1 MSKRL
6 SMRKIKEILR
16 LKWDLGLSNR
26 DIANSIQI
34 SPSTVGD
41 CIKRVARAKLEWP
54 LLPVMEDEQL
64 EQLLYE
70 PIRNKAP
77 AASHDID
84 WVRINLELKRKGV
97 TRELLWYEYK
107 QEQPEG
113 ISYSRFC
120 DLYKAWQQNIDCCMR
135 QNYKLGEY
143 LLVDYAGLTIPV
155 VVNIDTEETID
166 AQIFV
171 ATLGASNYT
180 YVEAT
185 ASQSLPDWIGSHTRA
200 FNYFGGVAEILV
212 PDNLKSGVH
221 KAHRYE
227 PDLNP
232 TYADM
237 ADHYGIAV
245 IPTRVAA
252 PRDKAKAE
260 QAVQHIERRILAK
273 LRNRIFFSLYE
284 LNEVIKPL
292 LEEVNNKP
300 FQKLPGSRKSQF
312 ETLEKATL
320 KALPKE
326 SYVFSEWKKAKP
338 GIDYHVVL
346 DCHYYSVPYTLIQ
359 KKLDIRYT
367 QSTVEIF
374 YRSKRVASHKR
385 SYLKGRSTT
394 ILEHMPRSHREH
406 AKWTPNK
413 IIAWA
418 KKNGEFT
425 AQLAEQIIASRKH
438 PQQGFRSCLGIIRLG
453 KSYGNERLEK
463 ACQRAL
469 VIGAYSYKS
478 VQSILKNN
486 LDQIAIT
493 SQQVQHHVT
502 EKNHEYVR
510 GGNYFQ

>member
-1 MSKRL
+1 MK
-6 SMRKIKEILR
+6 KIKEILR

-41 CIKRVARAKLEWP
+41 CLKRVARAGLMWPLPTDMDDEKLEQ
-54 LLPVMEDEQL
+54 M
-64 EQLLYE
+64 LYS
-70 PIRNKAP
+70 PIRNKTP
-77 AASHDID
+77 DGSHDIN
-84 WVRINLELKRKGV
+84 WSNINLELKRKGV
-97 TRELLWYEYK
+97 TRELLWHEYK
-107 QEQPEG
+107 QEHHAG

-120 DLYKAWQQNIDCCMR
+120 DLYRSWQQTIDYSMR
-135 QNYKLGEY
+135 QNYKFGQY
-143 LLVDYAGLTIPV
+143 LFIDYAGLTIPIV
-155 VVNIDTEETID
+155 TNVDTGETMD

-171 ATLGASNYT
+171 ATFGASNYT
-180 YVEAT
+180 FVEAT
-185 ASQSLPDWIGSHTRA
+185 ASQSLPDWVGSHRRA
-200 FNYFGGVAEILV
+200 FAYFGGVPEILV

-237 ADHYGIAV
+237 ADHYGVAV

-260 QAVQHIERRILAK
+260 EAVQHVERQILAK
-273 LRNRIFFSLYE
+273 LRNRTFFSVYE
-284 LNEVIKPL
+284 LNEAIKPL
-292 LEEVNNKP
+292 LEDINSKP

-320 KALPKE
+320 KALPKAP
-326 SYVFSEWKKAKP
+326 YIFAEWKKAKL
-338 GIDYHVVL
+338 GVDYHIAL
-346 DCHYYSVPYTLIQ
+346 DGHYYSAPYTLIK
-359 KKLDIRYT
+359 KKLDVRYT
-367 QSTVEIF
+367 QNTVEVF
-374 YRSKRVASHKR
+374 HKGKRVASHKR
-385 SYLKGRSTT
+385 SYQKGGSTT
-394 ILEHMPRSHREH
+394 LAEHMPKAHQEH
-406 AKWTPNK
+406 AKWTPYR
-413 IIAWA
+413 IINWA
-418 KKNGEFT
+418 KQNGEST
-425 AQLAEQIIASRKH
+425 AKLAVQIIASRKH

-469 VIGAYSYKS
+469 AIEAYSYKS

-486 LDQIAIT
+486 LDQIT
-493 SQQVQHHVT
+493 PSLQQVQHHVT